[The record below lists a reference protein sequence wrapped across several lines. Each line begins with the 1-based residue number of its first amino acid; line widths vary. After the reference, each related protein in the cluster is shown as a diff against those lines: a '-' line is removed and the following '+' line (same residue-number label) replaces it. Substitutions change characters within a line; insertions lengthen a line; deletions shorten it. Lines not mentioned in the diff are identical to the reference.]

1 MNFLGL
7 PNGIDFPLTWRI
19 LRMVSAN
26 PYWDLLRLLWPFPW
40 HLQPPLPLPRPQAF
54 AHDHNLFYTRN
65 PLIPHIRLVPLFR
78 ARDSPIA
85 SFYRIYEAMCA
96 GHGPAIGSETEYF
109 WRRPEDEWSLE
120 SIPDPTDGDPVRYA
134 VLASLMEAMVDA
146 FNWRLELGLRR
157 GGKRWV
163 EREDDGTAAP
173 FVPEVV
179 PAWAERVP
187 ALEDELVIM
196 EGGMGPRFAARNII
210 AHEGDLRTI

>member
-1 MNFLGL
+1 
-7 PNGIDFPLTWRI
+7 
-19 LRMVSAN
+19 
-26 PYWDLLRLLWPFPW
+26 
-40 HLQPPLPLPRPQAF
+40 
-54 AHDHNLFYTRN
+54 
-65 PLIPHIRLVPLFR
+65 
-78 ARDSPIA
+78 
-85 SFYRIYEAMCA
+85 MCA

-120 SIPDPTDGDPVRYA
+120 SIPDPNDGDPVRYA

-163 EREDDGTAAP
+163 ERGGDGRPAP
-173 FVPEVV
+173 FVPEVM

-196 EGGMGPRFAARNII
+196 ERGRGPRFAARNII
-210 AHEGDLRTI
+210 AHEGDLRTV